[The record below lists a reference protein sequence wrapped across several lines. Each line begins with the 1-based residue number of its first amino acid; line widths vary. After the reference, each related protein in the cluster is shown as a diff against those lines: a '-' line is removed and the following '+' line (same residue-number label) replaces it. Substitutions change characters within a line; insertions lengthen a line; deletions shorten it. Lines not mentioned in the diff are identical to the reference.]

1 MKAPVMQEA
10 AASLETALPAQPAR
24 RKARPAE
31 NRAAGISH
39 WSNAVFVLPFVAIY
53 LWLLVLP
60 VFRGFWLSLNEIDL
74 LSGDMTFVG
83 LGNYANLWADEVFRG
98 AVGNTFYFVVL
109 STPAFVVLGLA
120 LALALNRPGKTG
132 AALRAI
138 FFGSSVLSVTIVTLV
153 WRLVFMPDRGLLANI
168 LHALG
173 LPSITPLTSE
183 ALALPAVAL
192 VTVWWIIG
200 LPMMLFL
207 AALQQIPQ
215 EIYEAAAMDNSTRW
229 RTFWRIT
236 LPSIKRTVALVTII
250 EVIAQFQIFGQ
261 VQLMTNGGPNNAS
274 RPIVQFIYEAGFRQW
289 ALGYSAA
296 AAQVLF
302 AFMLI
307 GVGIQVWI
315 SRRRQAD

>member
-1 MKAPVMQEA
+1 MKAPALQESA
-10 AASLETALPAQPAR
+10 ATLETALPAQRAR
-24 RKARPAE
+24 RKARLVE

-39 WSNAVFVLPFVAIY
+39 WSNAIFVLPFVAIY
-53 LWLLVLP
+53 LWLLVVP

-83 LGNYANLWADEVFRG
+83 LGNYMNLWADEVFRG

-109 STPAFVVLGLA
+109 STPAFVVLGLV

-153 WRLVFMPDRGLLANI
+153 WRLVFMPDRGMLANI
-168 LHALG
+168 FHAIG
-173 LPSITPLTSE
+173 LTPITPLTSE

-207 AALQQIPQ
+207 ASLQQIPQ
-215 EIYEAAAMDNSTRW
+215 EIYEAAAMDNSSRW

-315 SRRRQAD
+315 SRRKQAD